1 MLFELTT
8 AELKQMDAI
17 RESYQPERTRLA
29 SALRDMQDTPEKE
42 EERRKLLIRQQAVLD
57 SLQAELDGFLDV
69 AQRKRFKEIEKDG
82 ADAIIENAKAQAPTL
97 LENIHFITAQEY
109 KGMTAE
115 ALKSMGIGTLKA
127 GALLVNANYATQALR
142 NELYLHID
150 ALRDNKDGLQ
160 ALLEYLIELVEA
172 SPLTDNTEITDKAQK
187 PLKVKRYRR
196 NPLGD
201 ITSYGL
207 MNDKA
212 SALLI
217 QDPELFTQTPDGQ
230 LQLVWAVN
238 QAPQKRE
245 EVPVYIALTY
255 EGEDMKLSKKL
266 SAEDVEVCNA
276 VATCFY
282 HWQQDNPQKPLYITP
297 QEIWRRMNGK
307 ASKDGNAKPSAAQVK
322 RICAS
327 MDKMRFTR
335 CYIDFSKE
343 IEAFHLSIPDED
355 ERLTGG
361 RIDTYVL
368 NSSKVEFFTDKGNT
382 VQGYRIADEPILYTY
397 SKLKQHILYVP
408 YEILDT
414 SQYVSDGENVQAFKG
429 YLMRQI
435 QLMKNAAAE
444 GQAGKRFKRSNII
457 LLETIYRDTG
467 IQPPEER
474 LTGQSAN
481 ETTRQQ
487 LIRRTRKAD
496 RQKLEG
502 ILDAWKAKGWIT
514 GYTVLN
520 KDNEPLREK
529 QQARGYR
536 IEL

>member
-1 MLFELTT
+1 MLFELTA

-17 RESYQPERTRLA
+17 RQSYQPERARLS
-29 SALRDMQDTPEKE
+29 SALLELQGKPDKE
-42 EERRKLLIRQQAVLD
+42 EERRRLLIRQQAVLD
-57 SLQAELDGFLDV
+57 SLDL
-69 AQRKRFKEIEKDG
+69 AQRKRFKEIEKGG

-97 LENIHFITAQEY
+97 LENIHFVTAQEY
-109 KGMTAE
+109 KDATAE
-115 ALKSMGIGTLKA
+115 ALKSMGVGTLKA
-127 GALLVNANYATQALR
+127 GALLVNANYATHALR
-142 NELYLHID
+142 SELYLHIE

-172 SPLTDNTEITDKAQK
+172 SPLTDNAEITDKAQK

-196 NPLGD
+196 SPLGAS
-201 ITSYGL
+201 TNYGL
-207 MNDKA
+207 MNDKT
-212 SALLI
+212 STLLI
-217 QDPELFTQTPDGQ
+217 QSPELFTQTPDGQ

-238 QAPQKRE
+238 QAPRESEE

-255 EGEDMKLSKKL
+255 EGEDLKFSKPL
-266 SAEDVEVCNA
+266 SAEDIEICNA
-276 VATCFY
+276 VANCFRL
-282 HWQQDNPQKPLYITP
+282 WQLDNPQKPLYITP

-307 ASKDGNAKPSAAQVK
+307 DSRDGSAKPSPAQVK
-322 RICAS
+322 RICER

-335 CYIDFSKE
+335 CFMDFSKE

-382 VQGYRIADEPILYTY
+382 VQGYRIADEPIIYTY
-397 SKLKQHILYVP
+397 NKLKKRVLVVP
-408 YEILDT
+408 YEMLDT

-429 YLMRQI
+429 YLLRQI
-435 QLMKNAAAE
+435 QLMKNATEE
-444 GQAGKRFKRSNII
+444 GKTGKRFKRSHTI

-467 IQPPEER
+467 IQTPEER
-474 LTGQSAN
+474 ADATAFTSVSAKQ
-481 ETTRQQ
+481 TY
-487 LIRRTRKAD
+487 IRKTRKAD
-496 RQKLEG
+496 RQKIEG

-520 KDNEPLREK
+520 KDNEPLKEK
-529 QQARGYR
+529 QQARGYS
-536 IEL
+536 IAL